1 MMYSVTSLILN
12 MFKKALF
19 TIIIL
24 IVLLST
30 AFSQGKWELKRNENG
45 IEVFTRTPLTGNLK
59 ELRVIC
65 ELTTTKT
72 QLIKTLQDIKHY
84 NDWVYNTRKTAI
96 LKTVNSKQIIFY
108 SVSHLPWPIKDRDLI
123 VQLSLLP
130 DSITNRFEI
139 QAKSLPDYLPKN
151 PDIIRVP
158 YSLALWKVIVVDDH
172 TLKVDYTFSVNPG
185 GNLPAWLVN
194 TTLAIGPYN
203 SFMDLRDE
211 LKKAA
216 SK

>member
-1 MMYSVTSLILN
+1 MMYSVTRPDIS
-12 MFKKALF
+12 MFKKALS

-24 IVLLST
+24 ITALSA

-65 ELTTTKT
+65 ELTTTKA

-84 NDWVYNTRKTAI
+84 DEWVYSTRKATL
-96 LKTVNSKQIIFY
+96 LKTVNPEQIVFY
-108 SVSHLPWPIKDRDLI
+108 SVSRLPWPIKDRDLI
-123 VQLSLLP
+123 VQLTVIP
-130 DSITNRFEI
+130 DSTANRFEI

-151 PDIIRVP
+151 PDLIRVP
-158 YSLALWKVIVVDDH
+158 YSLAVWRVIVVDDH

-185 GNLPAWLVN
+185 GSIPAWLVN
-194 TTLAIGPYN
+194 TTLAVGPYN
-203 SFMDLRDE
+203 SFMGLKNE
-211 LKKAA
+211 LKKIA
-216 SK
+216 SE

>member
-1 MMYSVTSLILN
+1 

-24 IVLLST
+24 ITVLSA
-30 AFSQGKWELKRNENG
+30 AFCQGKWDLKRNENG
-45 IEVFTRTPLTGNLK
+45 IQVFTRTPLTGNLK

-65 ELTTTKT
+65 ELTATKA

-84 NDWVYNTRKTAI
+84 DEWVYNTRKAMI
-96 LKTVNSKQIIFY
+96 LKTVNPQQIIFY

-123 VQLSLLP
+123 VQLTVTP
-130 DSITNRFEI
+130 DSTINRFEM

-151 PDIIRVP
+151 PDLVRVP

-185 GNLPAWLVN
+185 GSIPAWLVN

-203 SFMDLRDE
+203 SFMGLRDE
-211 LKKAA
+211 LKKVA
-216 SK
+216 SQ

>member
-1 MMYSVTSLILN
+1 MMYSVTGTIG

-24 IVLLST
+24 ITSLSA

-45 IEVFTRTPLTGNLK
+45 IQVFTRTPLTGNLK

-65 ELTTTKT
+65 ELTTTKG

-84 NDWVYNTRKTAI
+84 DDWVYSTRKATL
-96 LKTVNSKQIIFY
+96 LKTVSPQQILFY

-123 VQLSLLP
+123 VQLTVIP
-130 DSITNRFEI
+130 DSTANRFEI

-151 PDIIRVP
+151 PDLIRVP
-158 YSLALWKVIVVDDH
+158 YSLAVWRVIIVDDH

-185 GNLPAWLVN
+185 GSIPAWLVN
-194 TTLAIGPYN
+194 ATLAVGPYN
-203 SFMDLRDE
+203 SFMGLRNE
-211 LKKAA
+211 LKKVA
-216 SK
+216 SE

>member
-1 MMYSVTSLILN
+1 MMYSVTGTIG

-24 IVLLST
+24 IAPLSA

-45 IEVFTRTPLTGNLK
+45 IQVFTRTPLTGNLK

-65 ELTTTKT
+65 ELTTTKA

-84 NDWVYNTRKTAI
+84 DDWVYSTRKATL
-96 LKTVNSKQIIFY
+96 LKTVSPQQIIFY

-123 VQLSLLP
+123 VQLTVIP
-130 DSITNRFEI
+130 DSTANRFEI

-151 PDIIRVP
+151 PDLIRVP
-158 YSLALWKVIVVDDH
+158 YSLAVWRVIVVDDH

-185 GNLPAWLVN
+185 GSIPAWLVN
-194 TTLAIGPYN
+194 ATLAVGPYN
-203 SFMDLRDE
+203 SFMGLRNE
-211 LKKAA
+211 LKKIA
-216 SK
+216 SE

>member
-1 MMYSVTSLILN
+1 VFRYGPDIS

-19 TIIIL
+19 TSIIL
-24 IVLLST
+24 ITGLSS
-30 AFSQGKWELKRNENG
+30 AFCQGKWELKRNENG
-45 IEVFTRTPLTGNLK
+45 IQVFTRTPLTGNIK
-59 ELRVIC
+59 ELRFIC
-65 ELTTTKT
+65 ELTTTKA

-84 NDWVYNTRKTAI
+84 NDWVYSTRKTTL
-96 LKTVNSKQIIFY
+96 LKIVNPRQLIYY

-123 VQLSLLP
+123 VQLTLIP

-151 PDIIRVP
+151 PDFIRVP

-185 GNLPAWLVN
+185 GSIPAWLVN

-203 SFMDLRDE
+203 SFVSLRNE

-216 SK
+216 SE